1 MYIRLLTLICGLLDN
16 KVKASVNMIP
26 KALGPRSKGRKK
38 PNFTDK
44 LYEKSEKLQDRA
56 DTAASKGKYKKAS
69 RLENR
74 VARVEEREN
83 KKRAKYNY

>member
-1 MYIRLLTLICGLLDN
+1 
-16 KVKASVNMIP
+16 MIP
-26 KALGPRSKGRKK
+26 KALGPRSRGRKK

-44 LYEKSEKLQDRA
+44 LYEKSERLQDKA